1 MVLAGTKT
9 TSNAILERSLD
20 SASTQLQLAK
30 QGALLVNGAVRL
42 RVLDG
47 DVVDRGEGELTL
59 EQPLQPQPLRLLPLG
74 LGLGLGLGS
83 RR

>member
-1 MVLAGTKT
+1 MVLEGTTT
-9 TSNAILERSLD
+9 TSNAILERSRE
-20 SASTQLQLAK
+20 SASTELQLAK

-47 DVVDRGEGELTL
+47 DVVDRGEGELAL

-74 LGLGLGLGS
+74 LGLGL
-83 RR
+83 R